1 MRSAWVVR
9 IGQRLTKQRL
19 LGQEAGVGEGVGER
33 TKDARSIA
41 FNLYSLP
48 VKANKAP
55 RVVVLHCSARLYA
68 TTLLRSKISQYRF
81 IQQDLR
87 IWLQTA
93 LETQAILC

>member
-41 FNLYSLP
+41 FLHLTFIPSLLRP
-48 VKANKAP
+48 TRPPELWFFIVQP
-55 RVVVLHCSARLYA
+55 GCMQRLY
-68 TTLLRSKISQYRF
+68 
-81 IQQDLR
+81 
-87 IWLQTA
+87 
-93 LETQAILC
+93 